1 MGMDP
6 VSVGLLAASGFEAYQ
21 GYQGGKEAE
30 AAYKAQAAEI
40 KQQTA
45 FEQRRA
51 LEEVK
56 DIAREGRSAES
67 KAIATA
73 GGSGLRV
80 GGSVAT
86 LADRIRAK
94 VARQSAMVAF
104 ESSERTRR
112 GSFLASQYR
121 YAGKSAGRAA
131 NVGAFQSLLTGGAAM
146 AKRKEKWGWTWGQTF
161 FPGLRPKDDDE
172 RRTKNAYKW
181 YRTEG
186 YGTH

>member
-1 MGMDP
+1 META
-6 VSVGLLAASGFEAYQ
+6 LAGAAAFDAYQ
-21 GYQGGKEAE
+21 KYQGGKEAE
-30 AAYKAQAAEI
+30 AAYKAQAEEI

-104 ESSERTRR
+104 ESSERARR
-112 GSFLASQYR
+112 GTFLASQYR
-121 YAGKSAGRAA
+121 YAGKSARRAA
-131 NVGAFQSLLTGGAAM
+131 NVGAFGSLLTGGLDVANYQ
-146 AKRKEKWGWTWGQTF
+146 KKWGK
-161 FPGLRPKDDDE
+161 GLWKE
-172 RRTKNAYKW
+172 
-181 YRTEG
+181 
-186 YGTH
+186 